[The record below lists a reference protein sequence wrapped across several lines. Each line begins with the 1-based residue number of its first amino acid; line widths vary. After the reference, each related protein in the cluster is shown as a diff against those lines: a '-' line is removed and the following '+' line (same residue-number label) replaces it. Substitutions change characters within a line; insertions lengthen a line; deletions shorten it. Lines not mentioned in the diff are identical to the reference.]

1 MPSISEMIS
10 QRNSPQ
16 KKRKKRRQRRV
27 KYFNNTPIKHPKK
40 PHVHSTI
47 DFDTSIN
54 DKKHYFPNIVIPN
67 KVKMSGWYIDQ
78 NGPLTQ
84 LLPFSTPRGE
94 VYVFKNPKYGDKNF
108 KIGNLRVLNDD
119 GDIVNHFYPIAERF
133 TDIYNIGY
141 CITGTASGISKVYTN
156 SWESFWDTRRGRR
169 YDKYV
174 EYLER
179 RDRKKLEYK
188 KKESESSNKM

>member
-40 PHVHSTI
+40 SHVHSII

-54 DKKHYFPNIVIPN
+54 DKKHYFPNVVIPN
-67 KVKMSGWYIDQ
+67 KVKMSGWYIQFHIFDYDD
-78 NGPLTQ
+78 NG
-84 LLPFSTPRGE
+84 E
-94 VYVFKNPKYGDKNF
+94 YVFKNPKYGDKNF
-108 KIGNLRVLNDD
+108 KIGNLRVVNDN

-188 KKESESSNKM
+188 KKESESSSKM